1 MILIIKYEELENDI
15 NVGFRKHNFIVYGSI
30 AKELVKG
37 LSKNEILQK
46 VYEIIKPSMDYETE
60 RYNQGL
66 SNSIVD
72 DTEIEEVEEFIP
84 EPSKVVDI
92 ELNLSKNNIH
102 FDSIGTAEI
111 IEIEATLINQYNE
124 VVNDRLEINTSYGTI
139 ENDILTVEP
148 TVEPMEISVTA
159 TYSNVFKV
167 QKVMLYPYVEP
178 IPAEPTE
185 EELKIQSLEMELQGL
200 QSAMAELTMMMTPQ

>member
-37 LSKNEILQK
+37 LSKNQILQK

-72 DTEIEEVEEFIP
+72 NIEIEEVEEFIP
-84 EPSKVVDI
+84 EPSKVVKI
-92 ELNLSKNNIH
+92 EFSVDKSVVNFDSEGNSQEINLS
-102 FDSIGTAEI
+102 S
-111 IEIEATLINQYNE
+111 TLINQYGEKIIDTVEYSITHGAIKDN
-124 VVNDRLEINTSYGTI
+124 VLIVDSV
-139 ENDILTVEP
+139 VEP
-148 TVEPMEISVTA
+148 TEIDITA
-159 TYSNVFKV
+159 TYGNVSKSE
-167 QKVMLYPYVEP
+167 KVMLYPYAEP
-178 IPAEPTE
+178 IPPEPTE
-185 EELKIQSLEMELQGL
+185 EELKNKELEQQLTGL
-200 QSAMAELTMMMTPQ
+200 QSAMAELTMMMTP